1 MSKYGLLV
9 FVTMGVI
16 ILILGINYK
25 PSTSTST
32 VTDVS
37 YKQTT
42 SRPSVSSAK
51 EYSENTSI
59 SRKISKSSIEVD
71 VDNAIT
77 INSQLN
83 STKTIR
89 QPSPLPI
96 ELFTIEP
103 QIFET
108 VKTEFNYLDE
118 NLLADG
124 RQFIRFKTQ
133 VLIGLNQKKAFQ
145 IPLTDHPNLTGV
157 IDSIKNFE
165 GLKHLSG
172 EIMEMGRN
180 TRSQFSLTV
189 SEQDN
194 YVVGN
199 FSIGQRSFSLEVKNN
214 VGWINDD
221 NHDMARLLEFEKEFH
236 AHPHQY

>member
-1 MSKYGLLV
+1 M
-9 FVTMGVI
+9 TMGI
-16 ILILGINYK
+16 FILILGINYK

-51 EYSENTSI
+51 EYSENTNI
-59 SRKISKSSIEVD
+59 SRKISKSLIEVD

-77 INSQLN
+77 INSQQN

-118 NLLADG
+118 HQLADG
-124 RQFIRFKTQ
+124 RQFIRFNTQ
-133 VLIGLNQKKAFQ
+133 ALIGLNQKQVFQ
-145 IPLTDHPNLTGV
+145 IPLTGHSNLTGI
-157 IDSIKNFE
+157 IDSINNFE
-165 GLKHLSG
+165 GLQHFTG
-172 EIMEMGRN
+172 ELMETGRN
-180 TRSQFSLTV
+180 TGSQFSLTV
-189 SEQDN
+189 SKKDN

-221 NHDMARLLEFEKEFH
+221 NHDMERLLEFEKEFH
-236 AHPHQY
+236 AHSYH